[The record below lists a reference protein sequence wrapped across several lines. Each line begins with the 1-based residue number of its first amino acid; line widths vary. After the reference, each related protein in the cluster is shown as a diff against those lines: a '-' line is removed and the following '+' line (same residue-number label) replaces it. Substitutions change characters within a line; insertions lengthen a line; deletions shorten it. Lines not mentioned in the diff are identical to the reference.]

1 MLAGHFFPVKT
12 TGEMKCTT
20 YFGLSTWKLLAV
32 YIHALL
38 SVVMMAA
45 LAMVGFLPCEKDF

>member
-1 MLAGHFFPVKT
+1 MYHL
-12 TGEMKCTT
+12 
-20 YFGLSTWKLLAV
+20 YGLSTWRLLTV